1 MDSPLIVQSSGFN
14 VPRHPYDT
22 DSPVMWS
29 YCAYEGHR
37 LQDDTYHDKT
47 PIVQVGWCHFPF
59 CIPTTTTTMKFLS
72 LVASAFASVALASP
86 QVTLVEMPTTT
97 VTVVGLFPNETNANA
112 SLVGLFEKQSDGT
125 LKLKSVYQ
133 KTTVSSTTVESL
145 ETAVN
150 TPLTAIPSIRP

>member
-14 VPRHPYDT
+14 VPRHPT
-22 DSPVMWS
+22 ST
-29 YCAYEGHR
+29 AI
-37 LQDDTYHDKT
+37 QDDTYHDKT
-47 PIVQVGWCHFPF
+47 QIVQVGSCHFPF
-59 CIPTTTTTMKFLS
+59 CIPTTTTTTTTMKFLS

-86 QVTLVEMPTTT
+86 QVTLVEMATTT

-112 SLVGLFEKQSDGT
+112 SLVGLFEKQTDGT

-150 TPLTAIPSIRP
+150 TPSTANPSIRP